1 MEATVLIIEKTALMR
16 RSLSWEMERGGWQ
29 VLAANDRSE
38 ALQAVRDNDIDVV
51 LLSLTGFEHEA
62 LRIFETIKDVSPL
75 TEIIL
80 LTGPGQISLAIQGM
94 KLGAFDDI
102 LVPFNLESLL
112 SQVQKAREHKRR
124 KQRPR
129 KSLLRRFQAMIAT
142 PISAKANDQDSVREP
157 RRFAENN
164 EHGSGDTKKS

>member
-1 MEATVLIIEKTALMR
+1 METTVLVIEKNTLMR
-16 RSLSWEMERGGWQ
+16 RCLTWKMQREGWR
-29 VLAANDRSE
+29 VFAANDRSE
-38 ALQAVRDNDIDVV
+38 ALQAVRGNDIDVV
-51 LLSLTGFEHEA
+51 LLGLTGFEYEA
-62 LRIFETIKDVSPL
+62 LQILKTIKNVSPL

-80 LTGPGQISLAIQGM
+80 LTGSGQISLAIQGM

-129 KSLLRRFQAMIAT
+129 KSLLRRFQEMIAT

-157 RRFAENN
+157 RRFAEND